1 MKNGCFTKHPLKD
14 GCLEFQEWVMLV
26 MSPTYKWFV
35 YWGFNIYIPL
45 DGENLGP
52 LRILGMSWGV
62 KTTCLEA
69 LFGVSLGGFGVSIGG
84 VRSLR
89 DCRIS
94 RWKHLLRCSM
104 GLLYLRATFR
114 GLLSHSSGLQVSAQ
128 APFANL
134 PGKLWCRALLI
145 IVRGSGALN
154 YAR

>member
-1 MKNGCFTKHPLKD
+1 MVIGSMGYVSYNLLIF
-14 GCLEFQEWVMLV
+14 
-26 MSPTYKWFV
+26 WFV
-35 YWGFNIYIPL
+35 YWGFSIYIPL

-104 GLLYLRATFR
+104 GLLYLHLRATFR
-114 GLLSHSSGLQVSAQ
+114 GQAFPNSSGLQVFAQ
-128 APFANL
+128 ALATSSAEHYSSL
-134 PGKLWCRALLI
+134 CGA
-145 IVRGSGALN
+145 VAGSTISTNRYHG
-154 YAR
+154 